1 MNDSNTALATYAR
14 TALTAITPQSLD
26 DIMKFAELVAKSGIK
41 PASLKTAA
49 DVAIVLLKGN
59 ELGMTPMQA
68 LSEIVVVEGR
78 PTITAGA
85 IQALVLN
92 SGLAEYWQIIETTS
106 ERCTIETKRRGA
118 RAPVSITWDMER
130 AKKITFQQWVGPEN
144 SRQKVTKALTE
155 KDNWKNY
162 TSAMLRSRCGSEL
175 ANAVYPDV
183 VRGMYTPD
191 EVDVFTTLDGDTGEV
206 ISGSRAATPAAAAV
220 MPDVGARLAAAR
232 QAAAAESAPV
242 EPVTVEAAPAERK
255 PAPTPPSSPA
265 VAEAKPSAKDA
276 VAALHARATQEA
288 EAHPWWA
295 PFWRAIA
302 TDGFAT
308 TPALQRAVSSMVE
321 ALEAGLEPVDVLSA
335 EVMKT
340 CRNLAKW
347 PCPGLRDVLELHVR
361 VVGGDPKWVGALS
374 ADGVKALLV
383 TLLEAPPHARGEIL
397 QAGRGSDAPAPTP
410 TAEAPAQADQ
420 ADAEK
425 RLKKLI
431 GTLWPSI
438 VTDNERAEQVRQ
450 EIAKVGVLDLLEE
463 ADGLKS
469 DAAKRAV
476 LASFLPAL
484 YGLAV

>member
-1 MNDSNTALATYAR
+1 MNDSNTALVTQSR
-14 TALTAITPQSLD
+14 TALTAITPRSLD
-26 DIMKFAELVAKSGIK
+26 EIMKFAELVAKSGIK
-41 PASLKTAA
+41 PTSLKTPA

-78 PTITAGA
+78 PTVTAAA
-85 IQALVLN
+85 IQSLVLN
-92 SGLAEYWQIIETTS
+92 SGLVEYWQITETTN

-118 RAPVSITWDMER
+118 RAPVTITWDMER
-130 AKKITFQQWVGPEN
+130 AKKIKFSQWVGPDN
-144 SRQKVTKALTE
+144 NRQKVTKALAD
-155 KDNWKNY
+155 KDNWQNY
-162 TSAMLRSRCGSEL
+162 PSAMLRSRCGSEL
-175 ANAVYPDV
+175 ARAVYPDV
-183 VRGMYTPD
+183 VTGMYTPD
-191 EVDVFTTLDGDTGEV
+191 EVDVFTTLDGETGEV
-206 ISGSRAATPAAAAV
+206 ISNGRAATPAAV
-220 MPDVGARLAAAR
+220 MPDVGQRLAAAR
-232 QAAAAESAPV
+232 QAAAAESTPV

-265 VAEAKPSAKDA
+265 VEAKPSAKDA

-302 TDGFAT
+302 TDGFSS
-308 TPALQRAVSSMVE
+308 TPALQRAVTSMVE

-383 TLLEAPPHARGEIL
+383 TLLEAPPHARAEIL
-397 QAGRGSDAPAPTP
+397 HASRGSDAPAQTP
-410 TAEAPAQADQ
+410 AAEPQPAPSAPNPV
-420 ADAEK
+420 K
-425 RLKKLI
+425 RLQNIVKHY
-431 GTLWPSI
+431 WPDI
-438 VTDNERAEQVRQ
+438 VSNEALKTAVKRDIDA
-450 EIAKVGVLDLLEE
+450 VGDVDELLEE
-463 ADGLKS
+463 IDNCTT
-469 DAAKRAV
+469 DTAKKLTIR
-476 LASFLPAL
+476 SFLPSLSDA
-484 YGLAV
+484 